1 MQTGASLGPHTFLGV
16 VGCAKGL
23 GKLVPTPDTPS
34 RPRGTE
40 LEREQGKSPGKEG
53 ELGWRLQS

>member
-1 MQTGASLGPHTFLGV
+1 MQTGASLGPTHLPGGG
-16 VGCAKGL
+16 GCAEGL
-23 GKLVPTPDTPS
+23 GELVPTPDTPS

>member
-1 MQTGASLGPHTFLGV
+1 MGIKGGETQEAR
-16 VGCAKGL
+16 AEGL
-23 GKLVPTPDTPS
+23 GELVPTPDTPS

-53 ELGWRLQS
+53 LNLSAVLV